1 MNAPGGIKE
10 ADGVFAGGGVKGIAF
25 AGAIKAAEEFEY
37 AKWRKLAGT
46 SAGAITAMLLAVGY
60 DAEKLHEILKTMD
73 LKKIA
78 DFGPLGKIEA
88 IENLI
93 VHDGLTRGVY
103 LHKWL
108 GELVEKAPAGV
119 KTFGELEAKFGPEKL
134 QVVGTDIAHTRMVVF
149 PRDVAL
155 YVGEDGKPFDPK
167 DFPIADAVRVSAGF
181 PYFFPPIK
189 MRDAQTGKD
198 GVLVDGGV
206 VSAYPIFLFDKP
218 DPKFPT
224 WGFRLY
230 SGNPPEAPPFTKIGG
245 VDWPIDMLEAI
256 LDTSMNALD
265 QFESKQ
271 FGNRTI
277 SIPTGDIETLDFELS
292 EAQKTELFDFG
303 HQAAKEFF
311 GQDPPPTG
319 ENTFGEVPAQSR

>member
-1 MNAPGGIKE
+1 MNAAGGIKE

-25 AGAIKAAEEFEY
+25 AGAIEAAAESEY
-37 AKWRKLAGT
+37 SKWRKLAGT

-60 DAEKLHEILKTMD
+60 DADKLHEILRTMD
-73 LKKIA
+73 LKRIA

-93 VHDGLTRGVY
+93 RHDGLTRGVA

-108 GELVEKAPAGV
+108 EELVDAGPEGV
-119 KTFGELEAKFGPEKL
+119 KTFGELEAKCGPDKL
-134 QVVGTDIAHTRMVVF
+134 QVVGTDLAHTRMVVF
-149 PRDVAL
+149 PKDVAL
-155 YVGEDGKPFDPK
+155 YLDEDGKPYDPK
-167 DFPIADAVRVSAGF
+167 DFLIADAVRVSAGF

-206 VSAYPIFLFDKP
+206 VSAYPIFLFDKRE
-218 DPKFPT
+218 PKFPT

-230 SGNPPEAPPFTKIGG
+230 SGNPPEAPPFTKISG

-265 QFESKQ
+265 QFESRQ
-271 FGNRTI
+271 FGKRTI

-292 EAQKTELFDFG
+292 EAQKTELYKFG
-303 HQAAKEFF
+303 HEAAAEFF
-311 GQDPPPTG
+311 AQDPTG
-319 ENTFGEVPAQSR
+319 ENSFGEVPEQSR

>member
-1 MNAPGGIKE
+1 MNDAGAVKE

-25 AGAIKAAEEFEY
+25 AGAIKGAQEFGY

-46 SAGAITAMLLAVGY
+46 SAGAITAMLLAVDY
-60 DAEKLHEILKTMD
+60 DADALHEILETMD
-73 LKKIA
+73 LDRIA
-78 DFGPLGKIEA
+78 DFGPLGKVEMV
-88 IENLI
+88 ENLI
-93 VHDGLTRGVY
+93 VHDGLTRGVA

-108 GELVEKAPAGV
+108 EELVDRSPAGV
-119 KTFGELEAKFGPEKL
+119 KTFGELEAKFGPDKL
-134 QVVGTDIAHTRMVVF
+134 QVVGTDLAHTRMVAF
-149 PRDVAL
+149 PKDVAL
-155 YVGEDGKPFDPK
+155 YLDEDGNPYEPK
-167 DFPIADAVRVSAGF
+167 DFLIADAVRVSAGF

-206 VSAYPIFLFDKP
+206 VSAYPIFLFDKRG
-218 DPKFPT
+218 PKFPT

-230 SGNPPEAPPFTKIGG
+230 SGNPPEAPPITKIAG
-245 VDWPIDMLEAI
+245 VDWPLDMLKAI

-292 EAQKTELFDFG
+292 GPQKIKLFDFG
-303 HQAAKEFF
+303 HKAATEFF
-311 GQDPPPTG
+311 GQEPPPDG
-319 ENTFGEVPAQSR
+319 LNSFGEVPEQSS